1 MEADVAERALPSL
14 SLAERDRRWGR
25 VRDLMTEAGID
36 VLVAPPNTGG
46 NERNQADARYLT
58 QFGMN
63 GEQIGCVFPLNGSVI
78 GFGGPSTRLLSGWID
93 DVRSP
98 RRTFNQAIV
107 DALKELGVDHGVIGV
122 CGLQPGKYNLMRVP
136 DGVVGSN
143 MMDLLRQT
151 FPQARIVSATD
162 VTGEARMTKGAEEVA
177 FLERSTAIAEAG
189 LDALLETARPGIRES
204 SCYAAMIAAEIEQ
217 GSALPFK
224 LSWESGPA
232 GNIYGRLTQATQ
244 RVLRDG
250 DVIINEIEGS
260 WGGYMAQIDTS
271 IYVGHTPDDCQN
283 AWRVATDSFERTV
296 AAMRPGVTFGELLE
310 ACAATPQVAGWG
322 ARLILHG
329 RGLGDEGPLIT
340 FPPYDPDVTA
350 RPLQEGNTFIIKP
363 NVRREREGGMAI
375 FGDTVTVTA
384 KGARRLGNRPLDFA
398 TYHVT
403 A

>member
-1 MEADVAERALPSL
+1 MEPDVIERALPTL

-25 VRDLMTEAGID
+25 VRELMKVAGID

-78 GFGGPSTRLLSGWID
+78 GFGGASARLVTAWID

-98 RRTFNQAIV
+98 RRTFNDAIV
-107 DALKELGVDHGVIGV
+107 DALKELGVDDGVIGV

-143 MMDLLRQT
+143 LMDLMRKT
-151 FPQARIVSATD
+151 FPRARIVSATD

-204 SCYAAMIAAEIEQ
+204 ACYAAMISAEIEQ

-232 GNIYGRLTQATQ
+232 GHIYGRLTQATQ

-250 DVIINEIEGS
+250 DLVINEIEGS

-271 IYVGHTPDDCQN
+271 IYLGQTPADCQD
-283 AWRVATDSFERTV
+283 AWTVATDSFQRAV

-310 ACAATPQVAGWG
+310 ACAATPKVAGWG
-322 ARLILHG
+322 ANLILHG
-329 RGLGDEGPLIT
+329 RGLGDEGPLVT
-340 FPPYDPDVTA
+340 FPPYDPEVMA
-350 RPLQEGNTFIIKP
+350 RPLQEGNAFIIKP
-363 NVRREREGGMAI
+363 RVTRERQGSMAI
-375 FGDTVTVTA
+375 FGDTVVVTA
-384 KGARRLGNRPLDFA
+384 NGARRLGKRSMDFA
-398 TYHVT
+398 AHHIGG
-403 A
+403 